1 MRYIAFCIEGFQTII
16 GTNLLNDRFKLINY
30 EEGDHIMKTPRG
42 EISDSIVALAND
54 ETLLKKMSECKS
66 PEEVYALVKDRVGIP
81 FEQFTA
87 EMTIAHSYLQEMEVG
102 LLSEEDLDAVA
113 GGKSKA
119 ETDETLKDVYYGLAI
134 GSGAVG
140 VVGLGF
146 IAAI

>member
-1 MRYIAFCIEGFQTII
+1 
-16 GTNLLNDRFKLINY
+16 
-30 EEGDHIMKTPRG
+30 MKTPRG
-42 EISDSIVALAND
+42 EISDSIITLAKDEAL
-54 ETLLKKMSECKS
+54 LQKMSECKS

-87 EMTIAHSYLQEMEVG
+87 EMEIAHSYLKEMEVG
-102 LLSEEDLDAVA
+102 LLTEEDLDAVA

-119 ETDETLKDVYYGLAI
+119 ETGETLKDVYYGLAI
-134 GSGAVG
+134 GSGAIG